1 MFLLNYM
8 PDGFICLIKSQT
20 VSQAELR
27 ATICQYSLRFK
38 HWKLVHVYFCFT
50 NPPSPEII

>member
-27 ATICQYSLRFK
+27 ATMSIF
-38 HWKLVHVYFCFT
+38 
-50 NPPSPEII
+50 PSIQALKACTCVFLLHKST